1 MALYLCFE
9 LLRSRELAIGA
20 TARSYFDVLQGPP
33 KSSGNTHTDNSFI
46 CFQLTLQVTNWA
58 EETAQ
63 EAKCLPCQ
71 CDDLSADPQ
80 NPHKAGRS
88 SSNQAPVIVAN
99 V

>member
-9 LLRSRELAIGA
+9 LLRSQELVIGA
-20 TARSYFDVLQGPP
+20 TARSYLDVLQGPP

-58 EETAQ
+58 EEMAQ
-63 EAKCLPCQ
+63 EAKCLSCQ
-71 CDDLSADPQ
+71 CDDLSVDPQ
-80 NPHKAGRS
+80 KPHKNGRS

>member
-9 LLRSRELAIGA
+9 LLRSQELVIGA
-20 TARSYFDVLQGPP
+20 TARSYLDVLQGPP

-58 EETAQ
+58 EEMAQ
-63 EAKCLPCQ
+63 EAKCLSCQ
-71 CDDLSADPQ
+71 CDDLSVDPQ
-80 NPHKAGRS
+80 KPHKAGRS